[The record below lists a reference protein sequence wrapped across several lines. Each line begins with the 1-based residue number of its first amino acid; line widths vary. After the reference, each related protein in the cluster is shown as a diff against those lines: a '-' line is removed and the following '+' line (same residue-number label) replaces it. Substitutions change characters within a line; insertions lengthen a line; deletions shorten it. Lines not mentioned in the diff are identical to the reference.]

1 MSDSSKK
8 KDENS
13 EVRDNVEPVSLSQG
27 QVQESHALN
36 SSSNSLKKSM
46 RGNKIEKKEKKK
58 KKKVILN
65 MMMYMW

>member
-27 QVQESHALN
+27 QVQERSQEGRDHRL
-36 SSSNSLKKSM
+36 
-46 RGNKIEKKEKKK
+46 
-58 KKKVILN
+58 
-65 MMMYMW
+65 